1 MMNLDQARAGGE
13 GLLGVKKKPSGKDKN
28 VEMKEHSPIFQGEE
42 EELNISVP
50 QGWAVKKPA
59 IK

>member
-13 GLLGVKKKPSGKDKN
+13 GFLGVKKKPSGKDKN
-28 VEMKEHSPIFQGEE
+28 VEMNKHPPIFQGEE

>member
-13 GLLGVKKKPSGKDKN
+13 GLLGVKKKPDGKDKN
-28 VEMKEHSPIFQGEE
+28 VEMKEDSPIFQGEE

-50 QGWAVKKPA
+50 QGWAVKKPSV
-59 IK
+59 K